1 MVCFLVS
8 GDAGVPR
15 DPVDLGCDAVAEEA
29 LRPPVDPP
37 RQSLAWARLQ
47 VCRSSDCGLR
57 VADDCHRLHSM
68 HVQCFS
74 LLDRHV
80 KRESDRPQ
88 FGVEDLQ
95 ASGAQKAAARPPI

>member
-1 MVCFLVS
+1 
-8 GDAGVPR
+8 VPR
-15 DPVDLGCDAVAEEA
+15 DPVDLGCDAVGEETP
-29 LRPPVDPP
+29 RSSVDPP
-37 RQSLAWARLQ
+37 RQSLPWAQLQ
-47 VCRSSDCGLR
+47 VCGSSDCGLR
-57 VADDCHRLHSM
+57 VAEDCHCLHSM
-68 HVQCFS
+68 LLQCFS